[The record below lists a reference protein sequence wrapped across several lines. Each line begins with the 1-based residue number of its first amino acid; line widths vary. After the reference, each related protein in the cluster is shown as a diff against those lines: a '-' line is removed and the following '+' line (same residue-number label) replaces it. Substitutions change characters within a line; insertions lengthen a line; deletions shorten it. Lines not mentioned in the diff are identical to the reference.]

1 MGQLDLPESGLVCLD
16 TSSVIYSV
24 EKIEPFSSLL
34 EPLWSHAGASMI
46 RLTGSSL
53 LLLECLVKPVR
64 DGDREVEAIFRAL
77 LIGSAEFHLMPI
89 TTAVLERAVQ
99 LRAEFGLRTPDAIHA
114 ATALE
119 VGCVQFVTNDVQF
132 RRVTDLPVIVLGDYL

>member
-1 MGQLDLPESGLVCLD
+1 MQG
-16 TSSVIYSV
+16 
-24 EKIEPFSSLL
+24 
-34 EPLWSHAGASMI
+34 
-46 RLTGSSL
+46 
-53 LLLECLVKPVR
+53 VKPVR

-89 TTAVLERAVQ
+89 TTAVLERVIQ

-132 RRVTDLPVIVLGDYL
+132 RRVTDLPVIVLVHDGTSYDTDRKAGCRPPGPQSWGWLCKTMPG